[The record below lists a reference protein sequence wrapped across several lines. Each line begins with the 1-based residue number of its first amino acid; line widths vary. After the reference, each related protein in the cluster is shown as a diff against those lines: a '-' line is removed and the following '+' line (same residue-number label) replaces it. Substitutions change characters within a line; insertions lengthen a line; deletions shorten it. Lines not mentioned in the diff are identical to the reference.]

1 MKYLWIP
8 EIVNLVNI
16 FIWMIN
22 VHLELNIWKIKLNFP
37 LTLFLLLPSHDN
49 AYRFKQ
55 HIVII
60 IIFHG
65 FVNQLESAQC
75 FHSEIFVEL
84 QKDGEKP
91 FESFHSNLSW
101 DIYGL
106 FAFSVY
112 MCPLYITFSH

>member
-1 MKYLWIP
+1 MQ
-8 EIVNLVNI
+8 
-16 FIWMIN
+16 
-22 VHLELNIWKIKLNFP
+22 P
-37 LTLFLLLPSHDN
+37 LDKVTSMFTMLTDL
-49 AYRFKQ
+49 KQ

-65 FVNQLESAQC
+65 FVNQLESAKC
-75 FHSEIFVEL
+75 FHSEIFVGL
-84 QKDGEKP
+84 QKDGEKL

-112 MCPLYITFSH
+112 ISPLYITFSH

>member
-1 MKYLWIP
+1 MIP
-8 EIVNLVNI
+8 LRNWNDIVL
-16 FIWMIN
+16 
-22 VHLELNIWKIKLNFP
+22 
-37 LTLFLLLPSHDN
+37 LFFFSLCSRHF
-49 AYRFKQ
+49 RFKQ

-65 FVNQLESAQC
+65 FVNQLESAKC